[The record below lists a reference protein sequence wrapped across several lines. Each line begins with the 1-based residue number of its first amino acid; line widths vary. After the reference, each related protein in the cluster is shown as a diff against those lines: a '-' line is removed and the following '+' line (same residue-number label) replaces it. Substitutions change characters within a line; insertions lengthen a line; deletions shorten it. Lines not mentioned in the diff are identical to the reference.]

1 MAQSISNGIA
11 NAFEFAF
18 GVNGQAQPLI
28 LASSNTGTGA
38 QTYIVE
44 LGYSTTQDGRK
55 ILPLFV
61 NASLTVGTGANAE
74 TVVVTAASASNP
86 QGLNTCTFTATFA
99 NAHSAGE
106 IVSSR
111 SNGLQEAAADW
122 LAAGGGLIAL
132 TPAWF
137 RQYASHAAGIT
148 ALTGFKSL
156 GDDHCSRLLRH
167 CRRVQLCRCCWF
179 RVRLD
184 NTRPLLGGER
194 CRQSRRH
201 NKPRFRSQSTIPA
214 NSISAI
220 GACWGCLMDNCM
232 TLRWDQRQA
241 SRSMHRKKRAHC
253 VGLQEG

>member
-106 IVSSR
+106 IVSSG
-111 SNGLQEAAADW
+111 SNGLQEAAADR

-156 GDDHCSRLLRH
+156 GATTT
-167 CRRVQLCRCCWF
+167 V
-179 RVRLD
+179 LD
-184 NTRPLLGGER
+184 YSGIAGVF
-194 CRQSRRH
+194 SYAAAAG
-201 NKPRFRSQSTIPA
+201 SVYASTTHV
-214 NSISAI
+214 
-220 GACWGCLMDNCM
+220 LY
-232 TLRWDQRQA
+232 
-241 SRSMHRKKRAHC
+241 
-253 VGLQEG
+253 